1 MEPRIGDIANRWP
14 ALETAPG
21 RTDYGVTVP
30 DLPGCRSAGDT
41 LDEALSNAEDAIL
54 TSLGVLV
61 EDGKPLPAPSRN
73 VPLEL
78 GPREVVGVIN
88 VDLEKIDPPRKA
100 LRLNVSIPGYAIDMI
115 GRATGHAG
123 TTGAGLLTRAAL
135 TVIEQNIK
143 LA

>member
-30 DLPGCRSAGDT
+30 SLPGCRSAGDT
-41 LDEALSNAEDAIL
+41 LDEALGTAEDAIL
-54 TSLGVLV
+54 TYLRMLV
-61 EDGKPLPAPSRN
+61 EDGKPLPAPTRN

-78 GPREVVGVIN
+78 GPREVMGAID
-88 VDLEKIDPPRKA
+88 VDLEKIDPPRA
-100 LRLNVSIPGYAIDMI
+100 AVRLNVSIPGYAIDLI
-115 GRATGHAG
+115 DRAAGHAG
-123 TTGAGLLTRAAL
+123 TTGSGFLTRAAR
-135 TVIEQNIK
+135 TVIEHNIK